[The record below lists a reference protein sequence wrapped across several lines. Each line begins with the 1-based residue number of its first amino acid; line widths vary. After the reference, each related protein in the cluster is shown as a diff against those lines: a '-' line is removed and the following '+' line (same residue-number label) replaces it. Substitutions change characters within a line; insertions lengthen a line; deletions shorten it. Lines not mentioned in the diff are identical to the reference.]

1 MKIRKLAL
9 GAAAALFTL
18 TGLAACGGTT
28 DLSCDEEQEYQL
40 AREAEPVRS
49 PDDLDELDEFRRLP
63 LPEAAPR
70 PPREKGSPCLDL
82 PPSILAED
90 DDEG

>member
-1 MKIRKLAL
+1 MKIQNYAL
-9 GAAAALFTL
+9 GTTVAFL
-18 TGLAACGGTT
+18 TMIGLAACGGTQ
-28 DLSCDEEQEYQL
+28 DLTCDEEQAYQL
-40 AREAEPVRS
+40 AQEAPYVRS

-63 LPEAAPR
+63 LPEASPR

-82 PPSILAED
+82 PPSILSG